1 MTHSIS
7 DSTASLLR
15 EAGLAVDEVAAVVQR
30 ALDEDMRDG
39 GDVTTEATVASGHR
53 SRAVFASRA
62 AGVIAGVPVAIAAI
76 EMVAG
81 TVETHIAHGDGAR
94 VSPGD
99 VVMTVVGPTRALLTA
114 ERTALNLL
122 CHLSGVATATGK
134 WVEALAGT
142 GADVRDTRKTIPGL
156 RALQK
161 YAVRCG
167 GGVNHR
173 MSLGDAALIKDNHI
187 VAAGGVEAAFRKV
200 RERNPSIALEIEVDT
215 IEQLRTAL
223 AAGADLVLL
232 DNMNPSTLHEA
243 VAIAA
248 AHEAATGKPVICEAS
263 GGLTLDNARE
273 VGATGVRFVSV
284 GALTHSTVVLDVGL
298 DLEAL

>member
-1 MTHSIS
+1 MTHGIGE
-7 DSTASLLR
+7 STAELLR
-15 EAGLAVDEVAAVVQR
+15 GAGLSVDQVAAVVQR
-30 ALDEDMRDG
+30 ALDEDLADG
-39 GDVTTEATVASGHR
+39 GDVTTEATVAADHR

-62 AGVIAGVPVAIAAI
+62 TGIIAGVPVAIAAI

-81 TVETHIAHGDGAR
+81 AVETRIERSDGAR
-94 VSPGD
+94 VAPGD

-114 ERTALNLL
+114 ERTALNML

-134 WVEALAGT
+134 WVDALAGT
-142 GADVRDTRKTIPGL
+142 GADVRDTRKTMPGL

-187 VAAGGVEAAFRKV
+187 VAAGGVEAAFHKV
-200 RERNPSIALEIEVDT
+200 RERNPVIALEIEVDT

-232 DNMNPSTLHEA
+232 DNMDPSTLREA

-263 GGLTLDNARE
+263 GGLTLNNARD